1 MHHHLRNLVYALLP
15 EKAQKVVLERKI
27 KAGFARVSLSPG
39 AAAQLVV
46 DTPRLVTLGTDDAQS
61 SEHADGIALAVGDI
75 PCLGVGRLVF
85 HTELIK
91 GSPPKHL
98 IVASEQNVGS
108 AASHVGGNGDRAK
121 PARLG
126 NDRSLALM
134 FFRVKHLVSDA
145 TFG

>member
-1 MHHHLRNLVYALLP
+1 MYALLP

-39 AAAQLVV
+39 AATQLVV

-75 PCLGVGRLVF
+75 PCLGVGRMELPLCCQLLVF
-85 HTELIK
+85 HTEFLK
-91 GSPPKHL
+91 GGLPKHL

-108 AASHVGGNGDRAK
+108 AASHVGGNGDRAE

-126 NDRSLALM
+126 NDSRPRAHVLS
-134 FFRVKHLVSDA
+134 R
-145 TFG
+145 